1 MVPSACKKYAIC
13 TGHNFGLLKTNTQS
27 MVFVW
32 ICVRCLY
39 MMVSFLYD
47 LYVQSTPFKMGCL
60 QTMFWFL
67 RYFAHCSYFVVSAN
81 FGLIFVTSA
90 HCFHVFV
97 PQLTS
102 CFIAVKSLA
111 LSLCHKDFFHSN
123 HAHKLVSLIQMLKFM
138 KKQHIFEKK
147 NQHQIVCDFMTW
159 AEVWTPAHVPP
170 KPPLTLVQFSHD
182 CYNGIFV
189 RYMLCSHVFLYLH
202 ATCICTYLLLLSL
215 CSHVLFSFLVL
226 FFFAIFTLC
235 FQFCY

>member
-123 HAHKLVSLIQMLKFM
+123 HAHKIVSLIQMLKFM
-138 KKQHIFEKK
+138 KKTTHFWKK
-147 NQHQIVCDFMTW
+147 ISASDCLWLHDMGWSLNPCPCSPQTTFNSGS
-159 AEVWTPAHVPP
+159 
-170 KPPLTLVQFSHD
+170 VQPW
-182 CYNGIFV
+182 
-189 RYMLCSHVFLYLH
+189 
-202 ATCICTYLLLLSL
+202 LL
-215 CSHVLFSFLVL
+215 
-226 FFFAIFTLC
+226 
-235 FQFCY
+235 